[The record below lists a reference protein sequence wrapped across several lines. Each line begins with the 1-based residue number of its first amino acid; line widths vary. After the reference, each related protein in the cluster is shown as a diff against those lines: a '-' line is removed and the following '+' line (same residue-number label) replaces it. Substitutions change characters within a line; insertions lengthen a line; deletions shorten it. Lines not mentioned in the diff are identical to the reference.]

1 MNLAIEIDIAD
12 VINVWLSSPDDRFY
26 PVLCMLL
33 FVFICFLSKTI
44 KLKKIVFDVF

>member
-33 FVFICFLSKTI
+33 FVFICFFI
-44 KLKKIVFDVF
+44 KNYQIEKDSF